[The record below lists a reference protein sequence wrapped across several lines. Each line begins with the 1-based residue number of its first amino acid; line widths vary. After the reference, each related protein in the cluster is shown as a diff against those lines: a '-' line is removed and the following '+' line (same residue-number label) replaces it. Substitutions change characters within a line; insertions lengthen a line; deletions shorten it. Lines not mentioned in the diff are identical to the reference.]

1 MVFTEELVLY
11 LISCP
16 KRITD
21 GPKSSSTRL
30 SSSNIKFMLESLDG
44 VYNFSGFISK
54 NTNFQE
60 NYSVGLV
67 FKPKDEKANIV
78 LLRVNGPH
86 GLNEFAPHHDGPHVH
101 IASAQRINE
110 GLKPEGNI
118 ETNVPYTTVD
128 DAIQYYMKR
137 IGVLEHDR
145 IKHFPIPNVSQ
156 QIDLDFNNS
165 ESEVDNG

>member
-1 MVFTEELVLY
+1 MIFTEELVLE
-11 LISCP
+11 LISCS

-21 GPKSSSTRL
+21 GPKTSTIRI
-30 SSSNIKFMLESLDG
+30 SSSNVKFMLESSDG
-44 VYNFSGFISK
+44 RYNFSGFIAK

-67 FKPKDEKANIV
+67 FRPKEEKGSIV

-101 IASAQRINE
+101 VATAQRINE

-118 ETNVPYTTVD
+118 ETDVPYTTIEE
-128 DAIQYYMKR
+128 AIQYFMQR
-137 IGVLEHDR
+137 IGVLDHDR
-145 IKHFPIPNVSQ
+145 VKYFPTPNVNPQ
-156 QIDLDFNNS
+156 MGVDFENP
-165 ESEVDNG
+165 EGGQ